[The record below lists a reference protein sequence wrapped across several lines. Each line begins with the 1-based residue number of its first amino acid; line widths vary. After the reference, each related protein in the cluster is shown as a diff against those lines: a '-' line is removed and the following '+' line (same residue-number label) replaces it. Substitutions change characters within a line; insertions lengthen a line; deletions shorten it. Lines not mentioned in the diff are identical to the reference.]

1 MASPLKLLIILDDQN
16 AEKLI
21 LPSPPETV
29 DDLISEIKTK
39 FDLFYDFRLQY
50 EDPDFNNAL
59 CNWGNI
65 EDLPS
70 IATVKVVSLTDLDL
84 SSTST
89 NDTVILSVIVSPERS
104 CSWPDHF
111 NVPTFTYE
119 VEFILSEGNTAYEQE
134 GKPLKLTKDQKHN
147 ILEAMAVE
155 M

>member
-89 NDTVILSVIVSPERS
+89 DDPLSDRLTRE
-104 CSWPDHF
+104 
-111 NVPTFTYE
+111 
-119 VEFILSEGNTAYEQE
+119 
-134 GKPLKLTKDQKHN
+134 KL
-147 ILEAMAVE
+147 
-155 M
+155 

>member
-39 FDLFYDFRLQY
+39 FDLLYDFRLQY

-59 CNWGNI
+59 CNLVNI

-89 NDTVILSVIVSPERS
+89 DDTVILSVIDSPERS

-111 NVPTFTYE
+111 TVPTFTYE